1 MIGVVVLA
9 ALLLLW
15 VALRVRKHGSA
26 GRKTSVLARTIVP
39 VVLGLG
45 GFFGAALV
53 VLTFWPALSLASE
66 LLGIL
71 APSGLIALGLYLAW
85 THRDWDRAT
94 KSLGLLAAIA
104 GALLGGWL
112 GFTATSGLFALVTTT
127 IGAAAGG
134 NLALIVV
141 SLSPRTVR
149 ARPWQRPRRN
159 LRRSARSGQ
168 PRSSRGVP
176 WRRPPR
182 LRRRPVTLTVMILRA
197 GLRLPGHRDRPDG
210 PRRP

>member
-1 MIGVVVLA
+1 DILGVVIGVVVLA

-53 VLTFWPALSLASE
+53 VLTLWPALSLASE
-66 LLGIL
+66 LLRIL

-127 IGAAAGG
+127 IGAAAAG
-134 NLALIVV
+134 NLALIAV
-141 SLSPRTVR
+141 SLFRERSQR
-149 ARPWQRPRRN
+149 AAMATTPQ
-159 LRRSARSGQ
+159 Q
-168 PRSSRGVP
+168 PAVALSIPDRVEGLDHDLVVVGRVERGAP
-176 WRRPPR
+176 
-182 LRRRPVTLTVMILRA
+182 
-197 GLRLPGHRDRPDG
+197 
-210 PRRP
+210 